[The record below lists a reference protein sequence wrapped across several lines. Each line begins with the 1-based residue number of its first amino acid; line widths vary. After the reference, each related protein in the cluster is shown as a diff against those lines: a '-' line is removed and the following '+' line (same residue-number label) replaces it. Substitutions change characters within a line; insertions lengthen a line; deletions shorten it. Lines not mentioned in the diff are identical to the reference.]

1 MLYAFPMF
9 PFFFLTLLSPYLW
22 NVFVLFFNA
31 LLSIRFYST
40 SSCYL
45 AISSLSFYISVLWWF
60 LIPLG
65 FPGGSDGKESAF
77 SVGDLGS
84 VPRLGR
90 SPGEGNGYL
99 LQDCCLE
106 KSMDR
111 ETLWATI
118 HGVAEL
124 DMAERL
130 SLLLIPLISFTSF
143 KNLF

>member
-130 SLLLIPLISFTSF
+130 SLLLIPLICFTSF